1 MVVQSNVEYKMVN
14 FTNTIE
20 TKVAECE
27 HLTTPILDTVTQIG
41 FFWEEMWIG
50 PFNVQFSGFHSSQLK
65 SKTPTLQQQIR
76 KQKHCEET

>member
-1 MVVQSNVEYKMVN
+1 MIVQSNVEYKMVN

-27 HLTTPILDTVTQIG
+27 HLTSPVLDTIAQIG
-41 FFWEEMWIG
+41 FFWEEMWIR
-50 PFNVQFSGFHSSQLK
+50 PLNVQLSGFYSSQLK

-76 KQKHCEET
+76 KQKRHEET

>member
-1 MVVQSNVEYKMVN
+1 MVVHSNVEYKMVN

-27 HLTTPILDTVTQIG
+27 HLTSPILDTVAQIG
-41 FFWEEMWIG
+41 YFWEEMWIRS
-50 PFNVQFSGFHSSQLK
+50 PNVQLSGFHSSQLK

-76 KQKHCEET
+76 KQKCHEET

>member
-1 MVVQSNVEYKMVN
+1 MIVQSNVEYKMVN

-27 HLTTPILDTVTQIG
+27 HLTSPILYTVAQIG
-41 FFWEEMWIG
+41 YFWEEMWIR
-50 PFNVQFSGFHSSQLK
+50 PLNVQLSGFHSSQLK

-76 KQKHCEET
+76 KQKHHEET